1 MGFLFRQLLTS
12 PSLSLIVPYMSYT
25 KLFNSIVTSTL
36 WMEDDRTRIVWITM
50 LAIADKN
57 GEIQASVP
65 GLARLAAVPLD
76 DCRAAITKF
85 LSPDLDSRTKDDQGR
100 RIEEIDG
107 GWALLN
113 FRKYREMAS
122 KEESQASEAS
132 RKARYRAKVARNVP
146 KCPANVPRVPP
157 VSTVNPHIAE
167 AEAEADN
174 KEEEPS
180 APVASKKAEIPIPAL
195 LDTPEFRAVWA
206 DWEQHRREKKQTIT
220 PTTRN
225 RQLKNM
231 AEIGVVRAIAA
242 IEESISQGW
251 QGIYEPKGGVAA
263 GGIPIW
269 KRMKDLEEEEKSLAG
284 RLHQFFDRE
293 ADPAGVARLTAVR
306 LELSKLKT

>member
-1 MGFLFRQLLTS
+1 
-12 PSLSLIVPYMSYT
+12 MSYT

-132 RKARYRAKVARNVP
+132 RKARYRAKMARNVP

-263 GGIPIW
+263 GGLPVW
-269 KRMKDLEEEEKSLAG
+269 KRVKDLEEEEKSLAG

>member
-1 MGFLFRQLLTS
+1 
-12 PSLSLIVPYMSYT
+12 
-25 KLFNSIVTSTL
+25 
-36 WMEDDRTRIVWITM
+36 M

-263 GGIPIW
+263 GGIPVW

>member
-263 GGIPIW
+263 GGIPVW
-269 KRMKDLEEEEKSLAG
+269 KRMKDLEEEEKLLAG

>member
-1 MGFLFRQLLTS
+1 MTS

-132 RKARYRAKVARNVP
+132 RKARYRAKMARNVP

-263 GGIPIW
+263 GGIPVW

>member
-1 MGFLFRQLLTS
+1 
-12 PSLSLIVPYMSYT
+12 MSYT

-132 RKARYRAKVARNVP
+132 RKARYRAKMARNVP

-195 LDTPEFRAVWA
+195 LDTPEFRTVWA

-263 GGIPIW
+263 GGIPVW

>member
-263 GGIPIW
+263 GGLPVW
-269 KRMKDLEEEEKSLAG
+269 KRVKDLEEEEKSLAG

>member
-1 MGFLFRQLLTS
+1 MTS

-132 RKARYRAKVARNVP
+132 RKARYRAKMARNVP

-157 VSTVNPHIAE
+157 VSTLNPHIAE

-174 KEEEPS
+174 KEEPS

-206 DWEQHRREKKQTIT
+206 DWEQHRREKKQAIT
-220 PTTRN
+220 PTTRK

-231 AEIGVVRAIAA
+231 AEIGVVRAIVA

-251 QGIYEPKGGVAA
+251 QGIYEPKGGVAV
-263 GGIPIW
+263 GGIPVW
-269 KRMKDLEEEEKSLAG
+269 KRVKDLEEEEKSLAG

-306 LELSKLKT
+306 LELSKLKA

>member
-1 MGFLFRQLLTS
+1 
-12 PSLSLIVPYMSYT
+12 MSYT

-132 RKARYRAKVARNVP
+132 RKARYRAKMARNVP
-146 KCPANVPRVPP
+146 KCPADVPRVPP